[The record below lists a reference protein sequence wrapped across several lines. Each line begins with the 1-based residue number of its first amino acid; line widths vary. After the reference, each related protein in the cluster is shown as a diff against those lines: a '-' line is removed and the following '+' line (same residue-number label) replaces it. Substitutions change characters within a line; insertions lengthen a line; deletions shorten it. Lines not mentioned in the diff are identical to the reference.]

1 MKKIDPNILSV
12 AFRNKDLCTRSGTCI
27 GVCPTNALSLGTDLY
42 PKINSDLC
50 IECGLCQKTCP
61 GDEVNFGA
69 LEETTFG
76 RRNEEVVFDGHVERT
91 YVGYSGSE
99 HVRKN
104 GAGGG
109 VVTALAW
116 HLLKSGTVQGC
127 IVTRMNPERP
137 WEGQVFIA
145 RTYEELLES
154 QQSKY
159 TIIPVNTI
167 FQTIKDVDEKFAF
180 IALPCQIHGFR
191 KMQKQKPKLTSKIH
205 AVIGLFCA
213 SSLEPYI
220 AKEMLEIKKI
230 NKAKVKNFDF
240 RGGKWP
246 GRIRARL
253 KNGGIRN
260 LHYSN
265 FKDGA
270 INYLTYLY
278 SPPRCQTCID
288 GSSEFSD
295 ISVSDA
301 WTRDK
306 SGNYIF
312 ASQSRLLARTEIGV
326 KTMESAIAAGDLTA
340 EDVTEDTNYQ
350 THKLHAR
357 KKGLTAY
364 IRVDRM
370 KRAAQPVPVYDRTV
384 EGANSADK
392 RTEWLESMLMR
403 IGRIRAI
410 RVPLFALLISRYG
423 IPLVKIRQF
432 RKSKKYR

>member
-27 GVCPTNALSLGTDLY
+27 GVCPTNALSLGEDLY
-42 PKINSDLC
+42 PKLDPDLC

-61 GDEVNFGA
+61 GDEVSYDK
-69 LEETTFG
+69 LSDITFG
-76 RRNEEVVFDGHVERT
+76 QHNGSISFDGHVERT
-91 YVGYSGSE
+91 YVGYSGDAKI
-99 HVRKN
+99 RQN

-116 HLLKSGTVQGC
+116 HLLKSGAVQGC

-137 WEGQVFIA
+137 WEGEVFIA
-145 RTYEELLES
+145 RTFEELLES

-159 TIIPVNTI
+159 TIIPVNAI
-167 FQTIKDVDEKFAF
+167 FQQIRELDGKFAL

-191 KMQKQKPKLTSKIH
+191 KLQKHKPKLASKIH

-220 AKEMLEIKKI
+220 AREMLEIKGVDK
-230 NKAKVKNFDF
+230 NEVKNFHF
-240 RGGKWP
+240 RGGAWP
-246 GRIRARL
+246 GRIRAIL

-306 SGNYIF
+306 TGKYIF
-312 ASQSRLLARTEIGV
+312 DSQSRLLARTPVGV
-326 KTMESAIAAGDLTA
+326 QIMESAISAGDLVA
-340 EDVTEDTNYQ
+340 NDVTRDANYQ

-364 IRVDRM
+364 IRVQRLHQ
-370 KRAAQPVPVYDRTV
+370 KGLPVPKYDRTRDDATKA
-384 EGANSADK
+384 EK
-392 RTEWLESMLMR
+392 RTEWIESLLMR
-403 IGRIRAI
+403 LGRIRAI
-410 RVPLFALLISRYG
+410 RLPLFTILISRYG
-423 IPLVKIRQF
+423 IPLVKIRQY

>member
-27 GVCPTNALSLGTDLY
+27 GVCPTNALSLGEDLY
-42 PKINSDLC
+42 PKLDADLC

-61 GDEVNFGA
+61 GDEVNYGSLA
-69 LEETTFG
+69 EITFG
-76 RRNEEVVFDGHVERT
+76 KKENEVTFDGHVERT
-91 YVGYSGSE
+91 YVGYSGNART
-99 HVRKN
+99 RKN

-116 HLLKSGTVQGC
+116 HLLNSGTVQGC

-137 WEGQVFIA
+137 WQGEVFIA
-145 RTYEELLES
+145 RTFEDLLTS

-167 FQTIKDVDEKFAF
+167 FQEIKDLDGTYAL

-191 KMQKQKPKLTSKIH
+191 KLQKQKPKLASKIH
-205 AVIGLFCA
+205 SVIGLFCA

-220 AKEMLEIKKI
+220 AKEMLDIKGVDKR
-230 NKAKVKNFDF
+230 KVKDFDF
-240 RGGKWP
+240 RGGAWP

-253 KNGGIRN
+253 KDGGIKN

-278 SPPRCQTCID
+278 SPPRCQTCVD

-306 SGNYIF
+306 SGKYVF

-326 KTMESAIAAGDLTA
+326 KTMEAAIAAGDLVA
-340 EDVTEDTNYQ
+340 EDVTEDTHYQ

-370 KRAAQPVPVYDRTV
+370 KKLGQPVPIYDRTV
-384 EGANSADK
+384 DGANSADK
-392 RTEWLESMLMR
+392 RTEWLESLLMR

-410 RVPLFALLISRYG
+410 RVPLFTILISRYG